1 MATVEQIL
9 MIKGPDVII
18 AAPDSSV
25 MDAAKLMAE
34 ANVGSV
40 IVKDGEQVVGI
51 FTERDLSRRVVAA
64 GRDPGATALADVMS
78 SPVRSCGLGESVHD
92 CAEKLTGEHIRHMA
106 VIEDGALVGLIGLRD
121 VMAAELRKSEQK
133 IKALENLLAEQSG

>member
-9 MIKGPDVII
+9 TIKGPDVII
-18 AAPDSSV
+18 ATLDSSV
-25 MDAAKLMAE
+25 LDAAKLMAE

-40 IVKDGEQVVGI
+40 IVKNGEQVVGI

-78 SPVRSCGLGESVHD
+78 SPVRSCALGEPVDD
-92 CAEKLTGEHIRHMA
+92 CAEKLTAEHIRHMA
-106 VIEDGALVGLIGLRD
+106 VIEDGVLVGLIGLRD